1 MFIIKN
7 TIFNFILIE
16 YKLKI
21 PVDTNNKEHQKGT
34 KSVEEHSTYP

>member
-7 TIFNFILIE
+7 TIFNFIWIE

-21 PVDTNNKEHQKGT
+21 DTNNKEHQKGT
-34 KSVEEHSTYP
+34 ISVEEHSTCP